1 MPEALKKLIQNISM
15 MPWIGE
21 KTATKIG
28 LFLLQTNNFFIEDFQ
43 KNLWNIKTKIHHCQ
57 NCYSLTDNTNK
68 ICSICRNET
77 RDPYIICI
85 VEEYMDMLTIE
96 WAGWYN
102 GVYHI
107 LWGAISPI
115 NGVFVGDLNFKPLFE
130 RIEKSEKKVELIL
143 ATNPNI
149 EGEATSSYIKEE
161 IEKRHLKHHTTITR
175 LSRWLSAGYIEYADN
190 MTILSAMKER
200 KEIK

>member
-15 MPWIGE
+15 LPWIWE

-43 KNLWNIKTKIHHCQ
+43 KNLGNLKTKIHHCQ
-57 NCYSLTDNTNK
+57 NCFSLTDNTNK
-68 ICSICRNET
+68 ICSICRNEE
-77 RDPYIICI
+77 RDIYTICI

-96 WAGWYN
+96 WAGWYHW
-102 GVYHI
+102 VYHI
-107 LWGAISPI
+107 LGWAISPI
-115 NGVFVGDLNFKPLFE
+115 NGIFVWDLNFEPLFR
-130 RIEKSEKKVELIL
+130 RIEKSEKKIELIL

-149 EGEATSSYIKEE
+149 EWEATSSYIREE
-161 IEKRHLKHHTTITR
+161 IEKRGLKYQTTITR

-190 MTILSAMKER
+190 MTIINAIKER
-200 KEIK
+200 KELK